1 MSDANDTRYRLVRRR
16 PITDDYE
23 PRRPARG
30 SEPPPSSSAR
40 VHSVRTVRFGGH
52 DLEIRRDGDEVS
64 LALPGAIRL
73 RGHADDLRTLAETLA
88 GALAPRRAS

>member
-1 MSDANDTRYRLVRRR
+1 MSANDTRYRMVRRR
-16 PITDDYE
+16 PITDAYE

-30 SEPPPSSSAR
+30 SEPPPASGAR
-40 VHSVRTVRFGGH
+40 IHSVRTVRFGEH

-64 LALPGAIRL
+64 LALPGTIRL
-73 RGHADDLRTLAETLA
+73 RGHADELRLLAESLV